1 MNATQWS
8 AMALAVSAG
17 LSPLAQAETIED
29 QAQAKGFVDGSS
41 LSILARN
48 QYFNR
53 DRQDGATDNRD
64 WTQGFIGT
72 FSSGFTE
79 GTVGVGVDAF
89 GHFGLKLDAQE
100 GDSGTGNL
108 QRDSDGHAQ
117 DSFGSA
123 GAAIKLRASKT
134 QLRYGNMQPL
144 APVFA
149 VGGTRLLPQTATG
162 FDLKSSEI
170 EGLDLEAG
178 RFTSTNSN
186 VTTNQDHEIY
196 ALYANVTARRATYA
210 GGVYQISPN
219 WTASLYGSQFEDV
232 WNQYYANTNYV
243 MALSDDQSLTFDA
256 NLYRT
261 LDEGQAKAGSINN
274 TTYSLSATYAFLVAH
289 SISLSLQKV
298 DGDTP
303 FDYLA
308 VGNNGNGEGGDSVFL
323 ANSVQ
328 WSDFN
333 GPNEKSF
340 GVRYTLDMAT
350 YGVPGLSFMARH
362 LRGYD
367 VDGSK
372 VSADSAYAGL
382 YGSDG
387 KHNETDIEAK
397 YVVQT
402 GPAKDLSFR
411 IRQAFH
417 RANTDQGEGDLSEF
431 RLIVDYPISVL

>member
-8 AMALAVSAG
+8 AIALAVSAG
-17 LSPLAQAETIED
+17 LSQMAHAETIED
-29 QAQAKGFVDGSS
+29 QAQATGFVEGSS
-41 LSILARN
+41 LSVLARN

-53 DRQDGATDNRD
+53 DRQDGASDNRD

-72 FSSGFTE
+72 FSSGFTQ
-79 GTVGVGVDAF
+79 GTVGVGVDAY
-89 GHFGLKLDAQE
+89 GYLGIKLDAQE

-108 QRDSDGHAQ
+108 QRDSDGQAQ

-123 GAAIKLRASKT
+123 GGALKLRLSKT
-134 QLRYGNMQPL
+134 QLRYGNMLPT

-162 FDLKSSEI
+162 FELKSSEI

-178 RFTSTNSN
+178 RYTSTNSN
-186 VTTNQDHEIY
+186 VTTNNDHEIY
-196 ALYANVTARRATYA
+196 ALYANVTARRATFA
-210 GGVYQISPN
+210 GGVYQITPN

-243 MALSDDQSLTFDA
+243 LALSDDQSLTFDA

-261 LDEGQAKAGSINN
+261 TDEGQSKAGSINN
-274 TTYSLSATYAFLVAH
+274 TTASVSATYAFLTAH
-289 SISLSLQKV
+289 SITLSLQKV
-298 DGDTP
+298 HGDTP
-303 FDYLA
+303 FDYLG

-323 ANSVQ
+323 ANSIQ

-340 GVRYTLDMAT
+340 GIRYNIDMAT

-362 LRGYD
+362 MRGYD
-367 VDGSK
+367 VDGTK

-382 YGSDG
+382 YGEDG

-431 RLIVDYPISVL
+431 RLIVDYPITIL